1 MKKFDV
7 SAQLLMSLFGKAN
20 QDTLDYV
27 LSELAN
33 TYGDNTPDE
42 NAVKKFLLSPN
53 ADSQLSPWERVI
65 VIDKVLEC
73 AEINFR
79 TTCDLIR
86 YRFMKDAGM
95 VHSMDEFLAL
105 FCSDDNPPHPD

>member
-1 MKKFDV
+1 MKNFDV
-7 SAQLLMSLFGKAN
+7 SAQLLMSLFGNSN

-27 LSELAN
+27 LSELAE
-33 TYGDNTPDE
+33 TYGDNAPDE
-42 NAVKKFLLSPN
+42 NAVKNFLLSPN
-53 ADSQLSPWERVI
+53 ADTQLSPREQAI

-95 VHSMDEFLAL
+95 VHSMDGFLAL
-105 FCSDDNPPHPD
+105 FRSNDNPPRPD

>member
-7 SAQLLMSLFGKAN
+7 SAQLLMSLFGNADQN
-20 QDTLDYV
+20 TLDYV
-27 LSELAN
+27 LSELSE
-33 TYGDNTPDE
+33 TYGDNAPDE

-65 VIDKVLEC
+65 VIEKVLEC
-73 AEINFR
+73 AEINFC

-105 FCSDDNPPHPD
+105 FRSDDNPPHPD

>member
-1 MKKFDV
+1 MKNFDV
-7 SAQLLMSLFGKAN
+7 SAQLLMSLFGNADQN
-20 QDTLDYV
+20 TLDYV
-27 LSELAN
+27 LSELSE
-33 TYGDNTPDE
+33 TYGDNAPDE
-42 NAVKKFLLSPN
+42 KAVKKFLLSPN

-105 FCSDDNPPHPD
+105 FRSDDNPPHPD

>member
-1 MKKFDV
+1 MKNFDV
-7 SAQLLMSLFGKAN
+7 SAQLLMNLFGKAN
-20 QDTLDYV
+20 QDTLNYV
-27 LSELAN
+27 LSELTE
-33 TYGDNTPDE
+33 TYGDNAPDE
-42 NAVKKFLLSPN
+42 NAVKIFLLSPN
-53 ADSQLSPWERVI
+53 ADTQLSPRERVI

-86 YRFMKDAGM
+86 YQFMKDAGM

-105 FCSDDNPPHPD
+105 FRSDDNPPHPD